1 MGTFLTKRQSAK
13 VVPVGLDVVVLA
25 EVEVDEVVVVVVTG
39 CRCMFQRQVDSQY
52 HSRRPKIH
60 CICLLETCAGSC
72 PTGESPIAVLTTALP
87 S

>member
-39 CRCMFQRQVDSQY
+39 LPLHV
-52 HSRRPKIH
+52 PK
-60 CICLLETCAGSC
+60 AS
-72 PTGESPIAVLTTALP
+72 
-87 S
+87 